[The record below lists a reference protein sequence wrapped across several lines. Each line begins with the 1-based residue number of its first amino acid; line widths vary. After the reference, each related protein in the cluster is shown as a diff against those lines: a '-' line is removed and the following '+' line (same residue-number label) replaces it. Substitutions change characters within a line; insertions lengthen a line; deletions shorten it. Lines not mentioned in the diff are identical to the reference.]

1 MLPKVTVTA
10 DAVGPGSFPAIE
22 GVALF
27 IGTVEANGAN
37 SKNGALNPIGRD
49 SDLVALFGVADNLA
63 DVIGQARS
71 NGGPNWQAWAIGHI
85 NHAVTVDAA
94 AAVDKTGGK
103 VGIPVTGHKLPAGVQ
118 VTLAGTVNYN
128 GAHTVDVDTT
138 ANEIVIVATY
148 IAEVFTGAET
158 ATVAEDWEDVIDAA
172 LIGCEPELIV
182 ICKPIAAGSELTTM
196 NTRAT
201 TLLNSE
207 RRVIFLA
214 AFRGINAATETWSA
228 YLTAAQAIT
237 AGLALRRV
245 AIVPA
250 LYGGELGAAAGRMA
264 AFGFEGKTSRSLARV
279 RSGSVVNPGSAPVDS
294 AGVTLDK
301 ATLEALNTDR
311 FTVFT
316 FYNGREGIY
325 FGRGNTLEASGGK
338 FPFLEWLRVIDK
350 GARRV
355 YIVGVDAVGDD
366 EVENTPAGNAAF
378 GTRAASPLRQMAAP
392 AVREI
397 KPLAKDAISVAWPSA
412 SQVKVAFKVRPL
424 DAPHDIEEAIILDKT
439 T

>member
-27 IGTVEANGAN
+27 IGTVKANGSN
-37 SKNGALNPIGRD
+37 SKNAALNPVGRD
-49 SDLVALFGVADNLA
+49 SDLVAMFGVADNLA
-63 DVIGQARS
+63 DVIEQARA

-85 NHAVTVDAA
+85 NQVADIDNV

-103 VGIPVTGHKLPAGVQ
+103 VGLPATGHKLPAGVQ
-118 VTLAGTVNYN
+118 VTLAGTTNYE
-128 GAHTVDVDTT
+128 GVHTVDEDTT
-138 ANEIVIVATY
+138 ADEIVIVATFS
-148 IAEVFTGAET
+148 AEAFTGAET

-172 LIGCEPELIV
+172 LAGCEPELIV
-182 ICKPIAAGSELTTM
+182 ICKQVAAGTELTTM
-196 NTRAT
+196 FTKAT

-214 AFRGINAATETWSA
+214 AYRGIDPATETWSA
-228 YLTAAQAIT
+228 YLTAAQAIVT
-237 AGLALRRV
+237 DLDLRRV

-250 LYGGELGAAAGRMA
+250 LYGGELGTAAGRMA
-264 AFGFEGKTSRSLARV
+264 LFGFEGKTSRSLARV
-279 RSGSVVNPGSAPVDS
+279 RSGSVVGPGSAPVDS
-294 AGVTLDK
+294 AGVALGK
-301 ATLEALNTDR
+301 ATLEAFDTDR
-311 FTVFT
+311 YTVFT

-325 FGRGNTLEASGGK
+325 FGRGNTLEATGGK
-338 FPFLEWLRVIDK
+338 FPFLEWLRVVDK

-366 EVENTPAGNAAF
+366 EVENTPEGNAAF
-378 GTRAASPLRQMAAP
+378 GTRAASPLREMASP

-397 KPLAKDAISVAWPSA
+397 TPLAKDAISVAWPSA
-412 SQVKVAFKVRPL
+412 SKVKVAFKVRPL